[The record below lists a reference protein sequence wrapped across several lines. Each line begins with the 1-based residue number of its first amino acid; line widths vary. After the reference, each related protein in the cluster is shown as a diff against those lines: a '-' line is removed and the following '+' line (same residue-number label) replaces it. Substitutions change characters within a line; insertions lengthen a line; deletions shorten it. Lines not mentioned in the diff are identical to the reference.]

1 MAITYEWSFPNFEVD
16 SENKVKT
23 IHWRYTAVDGE
34 YSASMYGSCAGSE
47 AMDFDAMT
55 KDHAIACVVENNLR
69 EEVIAEP
76 ASNPVPGEIPTLV
89 TAPVL
94 VVKPLSLEEMQS
106 NLSAQIE
113 SQKNIAVTLKTKE
126 W

>member
-1 MAITYEWSFPNFEVD
+1 MTTYEWSFPNFECD

-34 YSASMYGSCAGSE
+34 HSASMYGSCAGSE
-47 AMDFDAMT
+47 GMDFDAMT
-55 KDHAIACVVENNLR
+55 KEHCVSCVLENQDTT
-69 EEVIAEP
+69 I
-76 ASNPVPGEIPTLV
+76 
-89 TAPVL
+89 
-94 VVKPLSLEEMQS
+94 EEMQS

-113 SQKNIAVTLKTKE
+113 EQKNPALTSKTKE

>member
-16 SENKVKT
+16 SSNAVKT
-23 IHWRYTAVDGE
+23 IHWRYTATDGD

-47 AMDFDAMT
+47 GMDFTAMT
-55 KDHAIACVVENNLR
+55 KDHAIACVVDNNSS
-69 EEVIAEP
+69 EA
-76 ASNPVPGEIPTLV
+76 
-89 TAPVL
+89 
-94 VVKPLSLEEMQS
+94 EMQT

-113 SQKNIAVTLKTKE
+113 AQKNPTTTSQTKE

>member
-1 MAITYEWSFPNFEVD
+1 MAITYEWSFPNFECD

-34 YSASMYGSCAGSE
+34 NSASMYGSCAGSDG
-47 AMDFDAMT
+47 MNFDAMT
-55 KDHAIACVVENNLR
+55 KEHCVSCVLENQDQT
-69 EEVIAEP
+69 E
-76 ASNPVPGEIPTLV
+76 
-89 TAPVL
+89 
-94 VVKPLSLEEMQS
+94 EEMQS

-113 SQKNIAVTLKTKE
+113 EQKAPVLTSKTKE